1 MLLLTS
7 KVQFRNKWYK
17 IQGDRKISLSD
28 ALEKVV
34 WEIGNDVNLNK
45 YTIYD
50 ENNRQINKGALLQWF
65 TCDKLILKKR
75 KGQISN
81 RTRSRVYT
89 GLTPLRK
96 RHIHFYVSYT
106 HGMKKLFDV
115 KWGYN
120 CEYLRIDAFE
130 GETVQHAIKKDGRI
144 NIWAIRVKLEACLMD
159 KTTYFENHILD
170 NKINNKCF
178 KIRKFPR

>member
-81 RTRSRVYT
+81 R
-89 GLTPLRK
+89 
-96 RHIHFYVSYT
+96 
-106 HGMKKLFDV
+106 
-115 KWGYN
+115 
-120 CEYLRIDAFE
+120 
-130 GETVQHAIKKDGRI
+130 
-144 NIWAIRVKLEACLMD
+144 
-159 KTTYFENHILD
+159 
-170 NKINNKCF
+170 
-178 KIRKFPR
+178 